1 MAFLHR
7 GFLKSANR
15 PNNFYCKFHPAP
27 YLGLA
32 IALFCFFML
41 GAPSSHGGVP
51 VELVKSAHAHSF
63 SLATRE
69 DAIRVGITRDDSIY
83 FRNHKV
89 ATGDLPNRIHDSVL
103 NGAEKRVYLQVDF
116 HVPYSDVEQVIDQV
130 RLAGV
135 QNLSFLT
142 K

>member
-69 DAIRVGITRDDSIY
+69 DAIRVGITRDGSIY
-83 FRNHKV
+83 FWNHKV
-89 ATGDLPNRIHDSVL
+89 ATGDFRNRIHDSVL

-116 HVPYSDVEQVIDQV
+116 RVPYSTSS
-130 RLAGV
+130 RLSIRFVLPASKT
-135 QNLSFLT
+135 LAF
-142 K
+142 

>member
-116 HVPYSDVEQVIDQV
+116 RVPYSTSS
-130 RLAGV
+130 RLSIRFVLPASKT
-135 QNLSFLT
+135 LAF
-142 K
+142 